1 MKRIKAACITQTLCF
16 SNHDGETT
24 EYAKKMIV
32 QEYDKYKAQLDKSGT
47 KYKILSEKTNEDGSI
62 VVEIKKQYNTSPV
75 GDYLNLII
83 CKNKTVVKISFMRIR
98 DCLIF

>member
-47 KYKILSEKTNEDGSI
+47 KYKYKIW
-62 VVEIKKQYNTSPV
+62 
-75 GDYLNLII
+75 LI
-83 CKNKTVVKISFMRIR
+83 NQVKVIY
-98 DCLIF
+98 